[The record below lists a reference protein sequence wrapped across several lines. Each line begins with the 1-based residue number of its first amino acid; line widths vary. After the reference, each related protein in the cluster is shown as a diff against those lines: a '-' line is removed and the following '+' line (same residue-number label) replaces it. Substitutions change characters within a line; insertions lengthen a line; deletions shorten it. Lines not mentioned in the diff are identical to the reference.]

1 MTKRSL
7 NLRFQWVIWLFTTAL
22 LTAVLLR
29 MFDTTKDQIIYA
41 TFKDAIPLLIA
52 LPAAWFGYCLQRRS
66 SYMQQLR
73 SLWSKLVEAVQVA
86 NQYTLLHSPT
96 QEQHVKA
103 LHGLSIGIDEIRGVF
118 MNLGERGGER
128 GLYPFEPLKEIHGAM
143 LRVGFGPEVSS
154 EQLEKLRT
162 FIFAQWR
169 AVRDELLKEFDREP
183 PTYYHS
189 HYASRDHWRA
199 LLGEK
204 AGGNASG
211 L

>member
-1 MTKRSL
+1 VTKRSL
-7 NLRFQWVIWLFTTAL
+7 NIRFQWVIWLYATAL
-22 LTAVLLR
+22 LAAVLLR
-29 MFDTTKDQIIYA
+29 MFDSTKDQLIYA
-41 TFKDAIPLLIA
+41 TFKDTIPLLIA
-52 LPAAWFGYCLQRRS
+52 LPAAWLGYCLQRRS

-86 NQYTLLHSPT
+86 NQYTFLHAPT
-96 QEQHVKA
+96 QEQQVNV
-103 LHGLSIGIDEIRGVF
+103 LQRLSIGIDEIRGVF
-118 MNLGERGGER
+118 MNLGEADGKR
-128 GLYPFEPLKEIHGAM
+128 GLYPFEPLKEIHEAV
-143 LRVGFGPEVSS
+143 LRVGFGPNVSS

-162 FIFAQWR
+162 FIFEQWR

-204 AGGNASG
+204 ASANASG
-211 L
+211 R